1 MTGRV
6 LDGHTVLVVEDE
18 FLVAAL
24 LADVLEDAGARV
36 LGPASGLP
44 AALSLVDAGG
54 FDCAVLDWNLDGTC
68 SDPIA
73 RALEP
78 DTIRCRRNLPPIRLS
93 ASHSILRG
101 LSRLLRNSSPRP
113 PERHGS
119 PNFCC
124 RFATPPIVV

>member
-73 RALEP
+73 RALEQNGKP
-78 DTIRCRRNLPPIRLS
+78 FVIATGYHQVPQEFAAHPLIGKPFDLARLVS
-93 ASHSILRG
+93 IVAELVASS
-101 LSRLLRNSSPRP
+101 
-113 PERHGS
+113 
-119 PNFCC
+119 
-124 RFATPPIVV
+124 T